1 LADGL
6 AEPITESTKH
16 TGIRHLFKRL
26 VKEKPLGTVGAAIT
40 LILLFVAIFPGLIAP
55 YGMNEA
61 WAGDFLEPP
70 SGSHWFGTDNLGR
83 DIFSRVVYGARIS
96 VVIGL
101 SASAIATVLS
111 LTIGMTSAYIGGALD
126 FAVQRVVD
134 IGMTIPQLIIMIV
147 FISIVGTGMLQV
159 ILVIGLLWGLVGS
172 RIVRSAVISIRENMY
187 LDAARTTGCAMFRT
201 IIRHVLPNIM
211 APTII
216 LFTTRVP
223 NAILVE
229 SGLSFLGF
237 GIPPPAPSWGG
248 MVSGAGSAY
257 MIRAPWMIIFPGLAL
272 AAVVYGVNIF
282 GDAVRDL
289 LDPRLIGG
297 VGRYDTEAKK
307 KRKPG
312 KEELEIVAEH

>member
-1 LADGL
+1 MADGI
-6 AEPITESTKH
+6 AAPVADSVNR
-16 TGIRHLFKRL
+16 TGFRTFFKRL
-26 VKEKPLGTVGAAIT
+26 IKEKPLGTVGAAIT

-55 YGMNEA
+55 YGVNED
-61 WAGDFLEPP
+61 WAGDFLESPNA
-70 SGSHWFGTDNLGR
+70 SHWFGTDTLGR
-83 DIFSRVVYGARIS
+83 DVFSRVVYGARIS
-96 VVIGL
+96 IIIGL
-101 SASAIATVLS
+101 SAAAIATVIS
-111 LTIGMTSAYIGGALD
+111 LIIGMTSAYIGGALD
-126 FAVQRVVD
+126 FIVQRVVD
-134 IGMTIPQLIIMIV
+134 VGMTIPQLIIMIV
-147 FISIVGTGMLQV
+147 FISIIGTGMIQV
-159 ILVIGLLWGLVGS
+159 IVVIGLLWGLVGS
-172 RIVRSAVISIRENMY
+172 RIVRSAVIGIKENVY
-187 LDAARTTGCAMFRT
+187 LEAAKTTGCTTFRT

-289 LDPRLIGG
+289 LDPRLVGG
-297 VGRYDTEAKK
+297 VGRYDTGSEEKK
-307 KRKPG
+307 NKLKKIEPSTNS
-312 KEELEIVAEH
+312 A